1 LSELTRQMA
10 DTAAGVAGLLVE
22 TTTVAAGV
30 AAAVAAAAIRGTALG
45 AVAGNV
51 ADLTALELTV
61 STGRLDA
68 DCECTYLVALSAGL
82 AAAAAGGLTAR
93 GRAVAGDMAGL
104 AAAVAGLG
112 VLRTLGAVTAYYTV
126 SP

>member
-1 LSELTRQMA
+1 MLSELTRQMA

-22 TTTVAAGV
+22 SATVAAGV

-61 STGRLDA
+61 STG
-68 DCECTYLVALSAGL
+68 
-82 AAAAAGGLTAR
+82 
-93 GRAVAGDMAGL
+93 
-104 AAAVAGLG
+104 
-112 VLRTLGAVTAYYTV
+112 
-126 SP
+126 